1 MAKQLYFE
9 CSSGISGDMTVGAML
24 DLGADRAV
32 LMQALDSL
40 PLSGY
45 TIEIGRRAVSGIDAC
60 DFDVVLDAPLD
71 NHDHDMAYLYGSGHH
86 DHGHHHHDHDH
97 DHSHDHGDHDHHHG
111 HVHRTLAEVKQIL
124 AGGTMTDGARALAET
139 IFDHLAAAEAKAH
152 GSDVDHVHFHEVG
165 AVDSIVDITAAAVC
179 FDNLKTQLG
188 FTDVV
193 IPFINEGG
201 GHVRCAHGRMP
212 VPVPAVVHLA
222 EAHSLPLCLA
232 GLQGERITP
241 TGAAIA
247 AAVMTTKTLPQPFT
261 ILKTGI
267 GAGKR
272 TYTDAANLLR
282 LFLIETEGGVRPFDA
297 ASDAQNVVQLEANL
311 DDSTGEMLGRAVTH
325 LLTVGAL
332 DATVTPVVMK
342 KNRPGAVLTVL
353 CRRADQPALEA
364 LIFAET
370 TTIGI
375 RSFPVDRAVLPR
387 SFETVATPWG
397 PAKIKVTIRDGQRR
411 GIPEFD
417 TVDQLAQ
424 SAGVPF
430 PDVYAAVLSAWQA
443 QK

>member
-9 CSSGISGDMTVGAML
+9 CSSGISGDMAVGAML
-24 DLGADRAV
+24 DLGADREILQQV
-32 LMQALDSL
+32 LDSL
-40 PLSGY
+40 PLDGY
-45 TIEIGRRAVSGIDAC
+45 AVTVGRRAIAGIDAC
-60 DFDVVLDAPLD
+60 DFDVKLDAPYE
-71 NHDHDMAYLYGSGHH
+71 NHDHDMAYLYDDGSEHAHH
-86 DHGHHHHDHDH
+86 HGHHHHDHDH
-97 DHSHDHGDHDHHHG
+97 HGDHAHHHG
-111 HVHRTLAEVKQIL
+111 HQHRTLADVKGIL
-124 AGGTMTDGARALAET
+124 DGATMTDGARALAEQ
-139 IFDHLAAAEAKAH
+139 IFDNLAAAEAKAH
-152 GSDVDHVHFHEVG
+152 GTDIDHVHFHEVG

-179 FDNLKTQLG
+179 FDNLKNQLG

-193 IPFINEGG
+193 IPVINEGG

-325 LLTVGAL
+325 LLTAGAL

>member
-212 VPVPAVVHLA
+212 VPVPAVVNLA
-222 EAHSLPLCLA
+222 EAHGLPLRLA

-247 AAVMTTKTLPQPFT
+247 ATVMTTKTLPQPFT
-261 ILKTGI
+261 ILKTGV

-272 TYTDAANLLR
+272 AYTDAANLLR
-282 LFLIETEGGVRPFDA
+282 LFLIEPEGGARPFDS

-311 DDSTGEMLGRAVTH
+311 DDSTGEILGRIVTK
-325 LLTVGAL
+325 LISAGAL

-375 RSFPVDRAVLPR
+375 RSFPVSRSVLPR
-387 SFETVATPWG
+387 TIETVDTPWG
-397 PAKIKVTIRDGQRR
+397 PAKVKVTTRDGKRR
-411 GIPEFD
+411 GVPEFD

-424 SAGVPF
+424 AAGVPF
-430 PDVYAAVLSAWQA
+430 PDAYAAVLSAWQA
-443 QK
+443 QS